1 MVIGRVHNFINIIY
15 KMKSDYFTIE
25 IRYPNDVR
33 HKPVNKQDIRHSIKT
48 DNPGV
53 TVKVESIVKPP
64 RRKGVAKR

>member
-1 MVIGRVHNFINIIY
+1 
-15 KMKSDYFTIE
+15 MKSDYFTIE

-33 HKPVNKQDIRHSIKT
+33 HKPVKKQDIRHSIKI

-53 TVKVESIVKPP
+53 AVKVESIVEPP